1 MKRVHLL
8 ILLLLAAAFM
18 WVARAQALSK
28 TEIEDAGGTCG
39 PAGAPLKPI
48 TWCEKCTKNP
58 ITGTTSCQ
66 TYHCDQD
73 GQNCHPA
80 LSLDPSTGVGD
91 VTGDA
96 VADVAVWDPVY
107 GEVFVFSGAD
117 GTLLYTLAAPNP
129 QERGDF
135 GRWLTGVA
143 DVNGD
148 GMPDIVVEESSH
160 GEVFLFSGKDGTLL
174 SPRKSPALGRSDA
187 MDLKSRL
194 P

>member
-1 MKRVHLL
+1 MTRFTLL
-8 ILLLLAAAFM
+8 SLFLLAAAFV
-18 WVARAQALSK
+18 WVGHAQALSK

-39 PAGAPLKPI
+39 PAGMPLTPI

-66 TYHCDQD
+66 TYHCDKD
-73 GQNCHPA
+73 GQNCHLA
-80 LSLDPSTGVGD
+80 LSLDPATGVGD

-96 VADVAVWDPVY
+96 VADVAVWDPVS

-117 GTLLYTLAAPNP
+117 NTWLYTLVAPDP

-135 GRWLTGVA
+135 GRWLTGLD
-143 DVNGD
+143 DVSGD
-148 GMPDIVVEESSH
+148 GVPDIVVEESTS
-160 GEVFLFSGKDGTLL
+160 GEVFLFSGTDGTVL
-174 SPRKSPALGRSDA
+174 STQKSPTLRRSDA
-187 MDLKSRL
+187 IDLKSRL